1 MVEKVLFNTTDATA
15 CLDGVAGC
23 GPTGKPIFSFPDT
36 IVVGVVPNQI
46 TVVGTIVITLCV
58 AVNPQSLETGIVQWY
73 TMATQ
78 IRPLN
83 LSAAINV
90 NQSNGSLY
98 LPPTPKSLPMK
109 FPIGY
114 YP

>member
-1 MVEKVLFNTTDATA
+1 MVEKVLFNTTDAAVCT
-15 CLDGVAGC
+15 DGVAGC
-23 GPTGKPIFSFPDT
+23 GPTGQPIFGFPDT
-36 IVVGVVPNQI
+36 IVVGVIPNQI
-46 TVVGTIVITLCV
+46 TVVGTIKVTLCV

-90 NQSNGSLY
+90 NNTNGGLY
-98 LPPTPKSLPMK
+98 LPPNPKSVPMGI
-109 FPIGY
+109 PSGY